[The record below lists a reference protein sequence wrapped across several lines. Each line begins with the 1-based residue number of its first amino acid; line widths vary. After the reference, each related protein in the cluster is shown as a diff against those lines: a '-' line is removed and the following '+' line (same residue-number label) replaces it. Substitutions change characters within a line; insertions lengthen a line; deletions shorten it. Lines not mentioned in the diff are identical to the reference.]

1 MDFYENPWLHY
12 YDFYITATPQPL
24 ALALVA
30 LVAAKVLLP
39 LMITHHQLLVV
50 VPPLLL
56 MSQTMA
62 HHLIL
67 SQPLL
72 LL

>member
-1 MDFYENPWLHY
+1 MLLWVCSKCIRYTIMISN
-12 YDFYITATPQPL
+12 ITATPQPL
-24 ALALVA
+24 ALALVALALVA

-39 LMITHHQLLVV
+39 LMITHHHLLVV
-50 VPPLLL
+50 V
-56 MSQTMA
+56 
-62 HHLIL
+62 HLIL

>member
-1 MDFYENPWLHY
+1 MGLQCVRYTMDFYENPWLHY

-30 LVAAKVLLP
+30 LVAVKVLLP
-39 LMITHHQLLVV
+39 LMITHHHLLVV
-50 VPPLLL
+50 V
-56 MSQTMA
+56 
-62 HHLIL
+62 HLIL

>member
-1 MDFYENPWLHY
+1 MLLWVCSKCIRYTIMISN
-12 YDFYITATPQPL
+12 ITATPQPL

-39 LMITHHQLLVV
+39 LMITHHHLLVV
-50 VPPLLL
+50 V
-56 MSQTMA
+56 
-62 HHLIL
+62 HLIL